1 MTKTT
6 IEELDYYDKLV
17 EEQRKRTEFVS
28 SDFRYINS
36 DGFVGIKIVSEGSP
50 YKRLLP
56 DMREEN
62 FYDYYE
68 YNFDY

>member
-1 MTKTT
+1 MTKTIT
-6 IEELDYYDKLV
+6 QALDYYDKLV
-17 EEQRKRTEFVS
+17 EEQQKRAKSVS
-28 SDFRYINS
+28 SDFRYVNS
-36 DGFVGIKIVSEGSP
+36 DGFVGIKIVSEENP
-50 YKRLLP
+50 YKKLLP